1 MRLVLKMQN
10 EEVVSQHKAQEKLL
24 QVSMIKKHEELMREL
39 EARENELRLLDE
51 TIKEKSTELVK
62 KEESF
67 HLKVE
72 AEAKEIAVE
81 VDLAHNRKLNEEAKS
96 FYKVC

>member
-51 TIKEKSTELVK
+51 TKR
-62 KEESF
+62 
-67 HLKVE
+67 
-72 AEAKEIAVE
+72 
-81 VDLAHNRKLNEEAKS
+81 NRLLFEFS
-96 FYKVC
+96 CSG